1 MEIEQW
7 FIPPGLPMTHVVEM
21 IEQRFIKLETYI
33 NELEKKLEVQN
44 GVNPAPVADNRKLE
58 LS

>member
-1 MEIEQW
+1 MEIERW
-7 FIPPGLPMTHVVEM
+7 HIPPGTLMDHVVDM

-33 NELEKKLEVQN
+33 NELEQKLEVQN
-44 GVNPAPVADNRKLE
+44 GVNPAPLQDNRKLE